1 MLTRR
6 LFLTKSSGIAAGAS
20 LAVAPIAVDALAA
33 TPEPVADAELLRL
46 WREWLAH
53 FPTYVTAARDY
64 YGAEKVVRV
73 ELDKIPNPWRFL
85 SVERKRKG
93 RPARVR
99 EFRNPSHVI
108 PSAEYD
114 YYRSEVRVT
123 EYPAARDG
131 RQAKAMSLAREAREL
146 EEHEEAVGACWE
158 RCCWPASR
166 VYHGQEGEGGAYQR
180 ERKLRQAV
188 LAAPAESLVGVAIKA
203 AVYRRFNWEPD
214 GNELADEQAVRV
226 MGFDLVGYA
235 RGLGE
240 PRTQSIAA

>member
-6 LFLTKSSGIAAGAS
+6 LFLTKSSSIAAAAS
-20 LAVAPIAVDALAA
+20 LAVSPIAAEALAA
-33 TPEPVADAELLRL
+33 TPAPVADAELLRL
-46 WREWLAH
+46 WRDWLAY
-53 FPTYVTAARDY
+53 FPTYVAAARDY
-64 YGAEKVVRV
+64 YGAERVLRV

-99 EFRNPSHVI
+99 EFRNPSRVI

-131 RQAKAMSLAREAREL
+131 RQAKAMSLTREAREL
-146 EEHEEAVGACWE
+146 EEHEQAVEVCWE
-158 RCCWPASR
+158 RCYRPASR
-166 VYHGQEGEGGAYQR
+166 AYHGEGEDGAYRR
-180 ERKLRQAV
+180 ECKLRQAV
-188 LAAPAESLVGVAIKA
+188 LAAPAASLVGVAIKA

-214 GNELADEQAVRV
+214 GNELADEQAVRHL
-226 MGFDLVGYA
+226 GLDLVNYG
-235 RGLGE
+235 RSL
-240 PRTQSIAA
+240 AA